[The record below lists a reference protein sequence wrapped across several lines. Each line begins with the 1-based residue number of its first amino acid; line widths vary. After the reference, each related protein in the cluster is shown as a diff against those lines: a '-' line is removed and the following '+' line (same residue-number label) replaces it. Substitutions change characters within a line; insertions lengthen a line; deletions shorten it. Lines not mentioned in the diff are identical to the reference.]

1 MDSTHESLAEESA
14 AKEIPINEI
23 RVHGVSGTPPRDMLY
38 TDPVP
43 RLDGDQ
49 FARIFRK
56 RPSIDSRH
64 RSGRPYNTEAFH
76 WGSLTTGHWL
86 TSVWILL
93 APFAFAN
100 VAGWMALRRS
110 AFHRSTIRLAGLALT
125 CLGVAQMGY
134 LLVAVPLLYASANE
148 WGDSAFAIVRGVTA
162 LGYVLAFGAIVLR
175 LSTQSHFDPLTY
187 PRRFALL
194 FSTRVSAMKPDGADD
209 DADMWHD
216 PATSQVTEPAMWTAH
231 PIVHRLRRV
240 HYAGGQFVVCLILAG
255 IVDSAAMRWIA
266 IAGLGLIALLLV
278 LTTAAASNRFVL
290 LATAW
295 ITTAA
300 LGVALAAVAM
310 FVLSDVAPDIDAV
323 HRSTLHIAI
332 ALGTTAALSVFAGI
346 PGIGSLTIA
355 TFLGGA
361 FGVGAGLVAEDLLS
375 VGDNLVANGGAWVLP
390 ASLVFVLMVALVA
403 IALTFIGPP
412 VSLRGGPFGILLTR
426 ITRRTKVLLT
436 AAAAFGIIAGT
447 VAVVQACVLSSGMCQ
462 PDELPEIA
470 GADSAVIGLILVIL
484 VLLAVRIFR
493 IKPIAS
499 VLLALFAGIITWVS
513 MVNPQF
519 GSFVPGDYLQAL
531 PLSRTLI
538 FIAPIYAIGRSVLGA
553 YRQGASSRKV
563 GVIWDVASFWPR
575 WFHPLA
581 PPAYGP
587 KVVTELRRHIE
598 SGGVEILAAHSQG
611 SVIAAIAT
619 QQASLTGR
627 GMPTGLVTYGSPIGL
642 LYRRLFPDTG
652 IDRLVETVPPRMA
665 RGWTNLWRI
674 DDPIGGEPLG
684 GAVNSVLDEKGSGHS
699 GYELGAT
706 FREARDRGVG

>member
-1 MDSTHESLAEESA
+1 MDPINETPAEEGT
-14 AKEIPINEI
+14 AKGIPINEI
-23 RVHGVSGTPPRDMLY
+23 RVHGVSGTPPREMLY

-56 RPSIDSRH
+56 RPSIDATH

-110 AFHRSTIRLAGLALT
+110 TFHRSTIRLAGLALT

-134 LLVAVPLLYASANE
+134 LLVAVPLLYASVQG
-148 WGDSAFAIVRGVTA
+148 WGESGFAIVRAVTA
-162 LGYVLAFGAIVLR
+162 PGYVLAFGAVVLR

-187 PRRFALL
+187 PRRFELL
-194 FSTRVSAMKPDGADD
+194 FSTRVAAMKPDGVDD
-209 DADMWHD
+209 DAPIWDD
-216 PATSQVTEPAMWTAH
+216 PATSRVTDPAMWTAH

-255 IVDSAAMRWIA
+255 IVDSDPMRWIA
-266 IAGLGLIALLLV
+266 VAGLGVTALLLV
-278 LTTAAASNRFVL
+278 LSTAAAANRLVL
-290 LATAW
+290 VATAW
-295 ITTAA
+295 IPTVA
-300 LGVALAAVAM
+300 LGVALSAVAM
-310 FVLSDVAPDIDAV
+310 FVLSDAAPDIDAV
-323 HRSTLHIAI
+323 HRSTLHVAI
-332 ALGTTAALSVFAGI
+332 ALGATAALAAFAGI

-361 FGVGAGLVAEDLLS
+361 FGVGAGLVAEDLLA
-375 VGDNLVANGGAWVLP
+375 VGDNLVTNGGAWVLP
-390 ASLVFVLMVALVA
+390 AALVFVLLVA
-403 IALTFIGPP
+403 FLAMGLTYAGPP
-412 VSLRGGPFGILLTR
+412 ELTRDGTVGVLLTR
-426 ITRRTKVLLT
+426 ITRRSKLLLT
-436 AAAAFGIIAGT
+436 GAAAFGLLAGT
-447 VAVVQACVLSSGMCQ
+447 LAVVQACLLASGMCQ
-462 PDELPEIA
+462 PDALTEFA
-470 GADSAVIGLILVIL
+470 GADLAVLVLLVLILVVPAIR
-484 VLLAVRIFR
+484 VYRF
-493 IKPIAS
+493 KPTVS
-499 VLLALFAGIITWVS
+499 GLLALLAGVVTWLGVAD
-513 MVNPQF
+513 PQF
-519 GSFVPGDYLQAL
+519 GSFVPGDYLNAL

-538 FIAPIYAIGRSVLGA
+538 FVAPIYAIGRSVLGA

-587 KVVTELRRHIE
+587 KVVTELKRHIE
-598 SGGVEILAAHSQG
+598 SGSVEILSAHSQG

-619 QQASLTGR
+619 HQASLAGK
-627 GMPTGLVTYGSPIGL
+627 GVPSGLITYGSPIGL

-652 IDRLVETVPPRMA
+652 IDRLVDTVPLTMA
-665 RGWTNLWRI
+665 RGWTNLWRV

-684 GAVNSVLDEKGSGHS
+684 GSVNSVLDEIGSGHS
-699 GYELGAT
+699 TYELGSP
-706 FREARDRGVG
+706 FREARERSVD

>member
-1 MDSTHESLAEESA
+1 MDSDS
-14 AKEIPINEI
+14 EIAINEV
-23 RVHGVSGTPPRDMLY
+23 RVHGVSGTPPREMLY

-56 RPSIDSRH
+56 RPSIDARH
-64 RSGRPYNTEAFH
+64 ASGRPFNTEAFH

-110 AFHRSTIRLAGLALT
+110 AFHRSIIRLAGLALT

-134 LLVAVPLLYASANE
+134 LIVAVPLLFASGNG
-148 WGDSAFAIVRGVTA
+148 WGESASTVARGATA
-162 LGYVLAFGAIVLR
+162 LAYVLAFGAVVLR
-175 LSTQSHFDPLTY
+175 LSTQSHFDPLSY
-187 PRRFALL
+187 RRRFELL
-194 FSTRVSAMKPDGADD
+194 FSTRVSAMKPDGAKDVAGLWD
-209 DADMWHD
+209 D
-216 PATSQVTEPAMWTAH
+216 PAEAQVTEPAMWTAH

-240 HYAGGQFVVCLILAG
+240 HYAAGQFVVCLILAG
-255 IVDSAAMRWIA
+255 IVDSGPLRWVS
-266 IAGLGLIALLLV
+266 IAGFASAVLLIV
-278 LTTAAASNRFVL
+278 LTTTAASNRFVL
-290 LATAW
+290 VSTAW

-300 LGVALAAVAM
+300 LGLALAAVAV
-310 FVLSDVAPDIDAV
+310 FVLSDSTPDIDAV

-361 FGVGAGLVAEDLLS
+361 FGVGAGLIAEDMLS

-390 ASLVFVLMVALVA
+390 ASLVFLLLIVLVA
-403 IALTFIGPP
+403 VCLTFARTPDLGRGQP
-412 VSLRGGPFGILLTR
+412 VGIFLTR
-426 ITRRTKVLLT
+426 ITLRSKTILT
-436 AAAAFGIIAGT
+436 AAAFFGLLAGT
-447 VAVVQACVLSSGMCQ
+447 VAVAQACLFASGACQ
-462 PDELPEIA
+462 PDELKEFA
-470 GADSAVIGLILVIL
+470 GADRAVIGLIVSIL
-484 VLLAVRIFR
+484 ALAAIRTR
-493 IKPIAS
+493 KDKPIAAW
-499 VLLALFAGIITWVS
+499 LLAALAVAVAWVGLAD
-513 MVNPQF
+513 PQI
-519 GSFVPGDYLQAL
+519 GSFVPNDYLRAL

-538 FIAPIYAIGRSVLGA
+538 FVAPIFAVGRSVLGA

-587 KVVTELRRHIE
+587 KVVTELKGHIE
-598 SGGVEILAAHSQG
+598 SGGVNVLAAHSQG

-619 QQASLTGR
+619 HQASLADG
-627 GMPTGLVTYGSPIGL
+627 GMPAGLITYGSPVGL

-652 IDRLVETVPPRMA
+652 FDRLVETVPGTMA
-665 RGWTNLWRI
+665 RGWTNLWRV

-684 GAVNSVLDEKGSGHS
+684 GAVDSVLDEKGSGHS
-699 GYELGAT
+699 GYELSSA
-706 FREARDRGVG
+706 FREAREQLSP

>member
-1 MDSTHESLAEESA
+1 MDPTQEVKANG
-14 AKEIPINEI
+14 IPINEV
-23 RVHGVSGTPPRDMLY
+23 RVHGVSGTPPREMLY

-64 RSGRPYNTEAFH
+64 SSGRPFNTEAFH

-100 VAGWMALRRS
+100 VAGWMALRRP
-110 AFHRSTIRLAGLALT
+110 AFHRSIIRLAGLALT

-134 LLVAVPLLYASANE
+134 LLVAVPLLYASGNA
-148 WGDSAFAIVRGVTA
+148 WGGSAFATVRGVTS
-162 LGYVLAFGAIVLR
+162 LGYVLAFGAVVLR
-175 LSTQSHFDPLTY
+175 LSTQSHFDPLSY
-187 PRRFALL
+187 PRRFELL
-194 FSTRVSAMKPDGADD
+194 FSTRVSAMKPDGADE
-209 DADMWHD
+209 DARLWDD
-216 PATSQVTEPAMWTAH
+216 PATSQVTDPAMWIAH

-240 HYAGGQFVVCLILAG
+240 HYAAGQFVVCLILAG
-255 IVDSAAMRWIA
+255 IVDSDPMRWIA
-266 IAGLGLIALLLV
+266 IGGLGLAALLIV
-278 LTTAAASNRFVL
+278 LTAAAAANRFVL

-310 FVLSDVAPDIDAV
+310 FVLSDAVPDIDAV
-323 HRSTLHIAI
+323 HRSTLHVAI
-332 ALGTTAALSVFAGI
+332 ALGTTAALCIFSGI

-361 FGVGAGLVAEDLLS
+361 FGVGAGLIAEDLLS
-375 VGDNLVANGGAWVLP
+375 VGDNLVTNGGAWVLP
-390 ASLVFVLMVALVA
+390 ASLVFVLLVALVA
-403 IALTFIGPP
+403 VALTFAGPP
-412 VSLRGGPFGILLTR
+412 DLGRGNPVGILLTR
-426 ITRRTKVLLT
+426 ITLRSKVLLT
-436 AAAAFGIIAGT
+436 AAAVFGLLAGT
-447 VAVVQACVLSSGMCQ
+447 LAVSQACLFASGMCQ
-462 PDELPEIA
+462 PDALTEFA
-470 GADSAVIGLILVIL
+470 GADQAVIGLIVALL
-484 VLLAVRIFR
+484 VLLAIRIGKF
-493 IKPIAS
+493 KPVAAG
-499 VLLALFAGIITWVS
+499 LLAVSAGVVAWVGLTD
-513 MVNPQF
+513 PHI
-519 GSFVPGDYLQAL
+519 GSFVPKDYLRAL

-538 FIAPIYAIGRSVLGA
+538 FVAPIFAIGRSVLGA

-587 KVVTELRRHIE
+587 KVVTELKGHIE
-598 SGGVEILAAHSQG
+598 SGGLSVLAAHSQG
-611 SVIAAIAT
+611 SVIAAVAT
-619 QQASLTGR
+619 HQASLAGK
-627 GMPTGLVTYGSPIGL
+627 GMPSGLITYGSPIGL

-652 IDRLVETVPPRMA
+652 FDRLVETLPLTMA
-665 RGWTNLWRI
+665 RGWTSLWRI

-684 GAVNSVLDEKGSGHS
+684 GAVDSVLDERGSGHS
-699 GYELGAT
+699 GYELGGT
-706 FREARDRGVG
+706 FREARERSAD